1 MSVLF
6 IQFTT
11 NIYTKGDVRF
21 YLRSW
26 NIGEVRSIELLNG
39 SAIVTMK
46 YFYDTSRGNYAQ
58 NEIIVKGRMIPLYL
72 DVHSNDYWL
81 ISKYEPQ

>member
-11 NIYTKGDVRF
+11 NTYAKRDIRF

-26 NIGEVRSIELLNG
+26 NIGETRSIELSNS
-39 SAIVTMK
+39 SAIVTME
-46 YFYDTSRGNYAQ
+46 YFYDTTRGNYIY
-58 NEIIVKGRMIPLYL
+58 NEIMRKGVTMPLYL
-72 DVHSNDYWL
+72 DVHSNERWIL
-81 ISKYEPQ
+81 SKYESQ